1 MEIEPASFIS
11 ANCED
16 QSILHNYEVIYGK
29 NRRNG
34 VIDLDKHMKHSSPFQ
49 VHRLEDLMTKI
60 DGEIPPS
67 RQAPYM
73 IALIKKG
80 QGEKCIG
87 LVKFPVKDNTLFIV
101 PKRVV
106 HSCKLLMSEC
116 SGYMINFDL
125 DFFLSSAFPKQYISN
140 RRVLKYSIRPYMYL
154 DDQQANALS
163 EIFESIISEHVNGGL
178 EKKEMIAIKLLEL
191 LIDCDRFFTKAKLIR
206 EDQRYHPM
214 VEKFTEL
221 VEFHYNQKRNVQYYA
236 EALNIHP
243 NHLNFILKKHSGLN
257 AKESIN
263 NRIILESKFLLSY
276 TSFIIKEIAYK
287 LGFDDPNNFSTF
299 FQKCTGTTPVAYRSS
314 VPKLNSTVS
323 S

>member
-1 MEIEPASFIS
+1 MEIASTSFIS
-11 ANCED
+11 ANCGD
-16 QSILHNYEVIYGK
+16 QNILHNYEVIYGK

-49 VHRLEDLMTKI
+49 VYRLEDLMTKI

-67 RQAPYM
+67 RQSPYM

-80 QGEKCIG
+80 RGEKRIG
-87 LVKFPVKDNTLFIV
+87 LFNFPVKNNTLFIV

-116 SGYMINFDL
+116 SGYMLNFDL

-140 RRVLKYSIRPYMYL
+140 RRVLKYGIRPYMYL
-154 DDQQANALS
+154 DDQQANVLS
-163 EIFESIISEHVNGGL
+163 QIFESIISEHINGGT

-191 LIDCDRFFTKAKLIR
+191 LIDCDRFFSKAKLIH
-206 EDQRYHPM
+206 EDQTSHPT

-221 VEFHYNQKRNVQYYA
+221 VEFHYSQKRNVQYYA

-299 FQKCTGTTPVAYRSS
+299 FQKCTGTTPLAYRSS
-314 VPKLNSTVS
+314 APKLNSIVS

>member
-1 MEIEPASFIS
+1 MEIASTSFIS
-11 ANCED
+11 ANCGD

-49 VHRLEDLMTKI
+49 VYRLEDLMTKI

-67 RQAPYM
+67 RQSPYM
-73 IALIKKG
+73 ITLIKKG
-80 QGEKCIG
+80 QGEECIG
-87 LVKFPVKDNTLFIV
+87 LFNFPVKDNTLFIV

-106 HSCKLLMSEC
+106 HSCKLLMPEC
-116 SGYMINFDL
+116 SGYVINFDL

-140 RRVLKYSIRPYMYL
+140 RRILKYGIRPYMCL
-154 DDQQANALS
+154 DDQQTNALS
-163 EIFESIISEHVNGGL
+163 QIFESIISEHINGGP

-206 EDQRYHPM
+206 EDQGYHPM

-221 VEFHYNQKRNVQYYA
+221 VEFHYSQKRSVQYYA

-299 FQKCTGTTPVAYRSS
+299 FQKCTGTTPLAYRSS
-314 VPKLNSTVS
+314 APILNSA
-323 S
+323 

>member
-1 MEIEPASFIS
+1 MEIASTSFTS
-11 ANCED
+11 ANCGD
-16 QSILHNYEVIYGK
+16 QSTLHNYEVIYGK

-34 VIDLDKHMKHSSPFQ
+34 VIDLDKHMKHSSAFQ
-49 VHRLEDLMTKI
+49 VYRLEDLMTKI

-67 RQAPYM
+67 RQSPYM
-73 IALIKKG
+73 ITLIKKG
-80 QGEKCIG
+80 QGEKRIG
-87 LVKFPVKDNTLFIV
+87 LFNFPVKDNTLFIV

-116 SGYMINFDL
+116 SGYVINFDL

-140 RRVLKYSIRPYMYL
+140 RRILKYGIRPYMYL

-163 EIFESIISEHVNGGL
+163 EIFESIISEHIDGGP

-191 LIDCDRFFTKAKLIR
+191 LIDCDRFFSKAKLIH
-206 EDQRYHPM
+206 EDQRSHPT

-276 TSFIIKEIAYK
+276 TSFIIKEIAHT
-287 LGFDDPNNFSTF
+287 LGFDDPNYFSTF
-299 FQKCTGTTPVAYRSS
+299 FQKCTGTTPLVYRSS
-314 VPKLNSTVS
+314 VPKLN
-323 S
+323 